1 MQEHILYPCLK
12 NRQQCLRWYGLQQW
26 SIIYQLCKPKIS
38 ALLIN
43 SQRLGQEKNC
53 FLIIIMITVYIHCIY
68 ILLQSVIDLILLLD
82 AELWIHYHYMSKRSI
97 IGSIKLFRLE
107 SITQWMELPVLKK
120 RVHCNFCS
128 KDRVIDVTFWC
139 HSLFL
144 NTHLPFKEL
153 SPKTCSFHCI
163 QFLIWF
169 KLRRFN
175 LKNMIKFLIFCIHF
189 C

>member
-1 MQEHILYPCLK
+1 MRSCKNICFCSFFCNEGYIYIYRWADPCNNLKPLMTGASKHSFLVLQWVFLQLLEVLQCEMSIYIDHLAVIIYLWWSAEHI
-12 NRQQCLRWYGLQQW
+12 QW
-26 SIIYQLCKPKIS
+26 
-38 ALLIN
+38 
-43 SQRLGQEKNC
+43 
-53 FLIIIMITVYIHCIY
+53 V
-68 ILLQSVIDLILLLD
+68 
-82 AELWIHYHYMSKRSI
+82 I

-120 RVHCNFCS
+120 RLHCNSCS

-175 LKNMIKFLIFCIHF
+175 LKNMITFLIFCIHF